1 MKIIRAIEFGN
12 STNAAME
19 ISTIFVEG
27 FYQWLHFFSKDKDK
41 LIRAFAHMFQ
51 LDTFYAAVID
61 GELAGITACTDGKQP
76 VVVLKKEELRK
87 HLGIIMGSVTY
98 YVLRREFEL
107 KKYPFA
113 IKKEMGMIEFVA
125 TSPRHRG
132 QGIASAVIGHIIAS
146 TPYLEYALEVA
157 DTNINAV
164 KLYEKLGFREF
175 MRVKQKN
182 SKQSGINHLVYMK
195 YEKTK
200 ENAAENISR

>member
-1 MKIIRAIEFGN
+1 MKIIRANESGN
-12 STNAAME
+12 HTNAAAE

-51 LDTFYAAVID
+51 LDTFYTAVID
-61 GELAGITACTDGKQP
+61 GELAGITACTDGRQP
-76 VVVLKKEELRK
+76 VVVLKKKVLRK
-87 HLGIIMGSVTY
+87 HLGIIMGSITY

-113 IKKEMGMIEFVA
+113 IGKEMGMIEFVA
-125 TSPRHRG
+125 TSPKYRG
-132 QGIASAVIGHIIAS
+132 QGVASAVISHIIES
-146 TPYLEYALEVA
+146 TPYREYALEVA
-157 DTNINAV
+157 DTNVNAV

-175 MRVKQKN
+175 MRVEQKN

-195 YEKTK
+195 YGKTK
-200 ENAAENISR
+200 ENAVENISR

>member
-76 VVVLKKEELRK
+76 VVVLKK
-87 HLGIIMGSVTY
+87 
-98 YVLRREFEL
+98 
-107 KKYPFA
+107 YPFA

-146 TPYLEYALEVA
+146 TPYREYALEVA